1 MEGRLVKGELGFDPP
16 PVVLARLQQL
26 EAQGLSVAALDSLDF
41 QEVTSALRL
50 LGQQGQ
56 GLKAAW
62 EKRQQRLQEELELQK
77 FGREVDGF
85 AASCANHEAFL
96 QLDSLGVWIQGCA
109 VRCCFPITGGSLEA
123 RLGWRPLGWW

>member
-16 PVVLARLQQL
+16 PVGLARLQQL
-26 EAQGLSVAALDSLDF
+26 EAQGLSMAALDTLDF

-62 EKRQQRLQEELELQK
+62 EKRQQRLQEELELQR

-85 AASCANHEAFL
+85 AATCANHEVFL
-96 QLDSLGVWIQGCA
+96 QLDSLGVWIRGCA
-109 VRCCFPITGGSLEA
+109 VRCCFPITGRSLEA